1 MYLDRQGAGPFISRP
16 FILESAMVASTLR
29 AADSVEAPTG
39 VAVSGLAVFRA
50 RRRGYWG
57 GCRSDPGSR
66 KFFSGGCELSRPCPG
81 LIPCKSI
88 LLLC

>member
-1 MYLDRQGAGPFISRP
+1 MYLDRQGVGRLIFRP

-29 AADSVEAPTG
+29 AADSVGAPTR

-57 GCRSDPGSR
+57 GCRNDPGSR
-66 KFFSGGCELSRPCPG
+66 KFFFRG
-81 LIPCKSI
+81 L
-88 LLLC
+88 

>member
-1 MYLDRQGAGPFISRP
+1 MYLDRRGAGRLIFGPFIFGP

-29 AADSVEAPTG
+29 AADSVGAPTR

-57 GCRSDPGSR
+57 GFRNDPGTR
-66 KFFSGGCELSRPCPG
+66 KFFSEGGELSRPCPG
-81 LIPCKSI
+81 LIPCK
-88 LLLC
+88 